1 MEQMTSKKRILSAVT
16 GKETDRVP
24 WSPFLA
30 YYWQYVPRE
39 EQEKGEVAYM
49 QKIGADPLLRGSCL
63 LSVSEM
69 KNVEHT
75 SKRDGNRMFDSYIT
89 KVGTITEIRTYSAQA
104 DTWFLTG
111 HPVSEEEDFK
121 VLQYIYENMKITEN
135 IEPFAREYEK
145 LGENAVSCPNIGVNY
160 KTAFQALVERWCGT
174 EALSYALYDFPE
186 TVEECLAV
194 MMEKDRETV
203 INALNSP
210 AEILNFFED
219 SSTTNISP
227 AMFEKYTLPQIN
239 EWADIL
245 HTKGKLLMHHACGHL
260 KDIMPLIATSKIDIL
275 ESVTP
280 PPTGN
285 IEIADAFAIL
295 PEHIALIG
303 GIDPTF
309 FESCTSDELE
319 KYVKDLLSTARGR
332 RFVLANS
339 DSCPPGVTYDKFL
352 LISDIV
358 RNFR

>member
-1 MEQMTSKKRILSAVT
+1 MEEMTSKERILAAVT
-16 GKETDRVP
+16 GKQTDRVP

-30 YYWQYVPRE
+30 YYWQYIPKE
-39 EQEKGEVAYM
+39 EQQKGEIAYM
-49 QKIGADPLLRGSCL
+49 QKLGADPLLRGSCVL
-63 LSVSEM
+63 FSAKQ

-75 SKRDGNRMFDSYIT
+75 SKRDGNKQYDSYIT
-89 KVGTITEIRTYSAQA
+89 PVGTITEVRTYSAQA

-121 VLQYIYENMKITEN
+121 VLQYINENTVISEN
-135 IEPFAREYEK
+135 TEPFDRAYAAM
-145 LGENAVSCPNIGVNY
+145 GQSAVSSPNIGLSS

-174 EALSYALYDFPE
+174 EALTYALYDFPE

-194 MMEKDRETV
+194 MQAKDRETV
-203 INALNSP
+203 KITLNSS
-210 AEILNFFED
+210 AEIINFFED

-239 EWADIL
+239 EWADML
-245 HTKGKLLMHHACGHL
+245 HSAGKLLMHHACGHL
-260 KDIMPLIATSKIDIL
+260 KDLMPLIASSKIDIL
-275 ESVTP
+275 ESVSP

-285 IEIADAFAIL
+285 IEIAEALAAL
-295 PEHIALIG
+295 PQRIALIG
-303 GIDPTF
+303 GIEPTF
-309 FESCTSDELE
+309 FENSTHGELE
-319 KYVKDLLSTARGR
+319 EYVQTLLETAKGR

-352 LISDIV
+352 TVTKTV